1 MVLYQNRIN
10 VWANI
15 KLYESVLKSI
25 EGRGCSLVCVS
36 VDRHNTEEVSAGESL
51 AGTNDFQ

>member
-1 MVLYQNRIN
+1 MDPYQNRIN

-25 EGRGCSLVCVS
+25 EGPTFDLSKRVKVFGTISMS
-36 VDRHNTEEVSAGESL
+36 VGK
-51 AGTNDFQ
+51 

>member
-1 MVLYQNRIN
+1 MHRIWRRSGLVVLYQSRIN

-25 EGRGCSLVCVS
+25 EGPTFDLSKRVKGFGTISMS
-36 VDRHNTEEVSAGESL
+36 VGK
-51 AGTNDFQ
+51 

>member
-1 MVLYQNRIN
+1 MVLSLNISINFVGKIVNR
-10 VWANI
+10 
-15 KLYESVLKSI
+15 
-25 EGRGCSLVCVS
+25 RRVCVS